1 MTLLDKIINESKIQE
16 QLNAQLAEMSYRAVN
31 GTRQAPRN
39 FAEGILNVGTM
50 NFKTP
55 DDKITKEMI
64 MDYQQKEQ
72 EKYYVDASGNK
83 LKNVPTGLSD
93 VLIPYTPVDYG
104 TTGSEAD
111 ATTLQTEQVQQETLY
126 NEFLILQG
134 DLKTKKKEL
143 KQKQKDLSS
152 KEKELQNLNS
162 SLVDVENEMVK
173 LNEQLKKAKTAEKK
187 KELNTKIS
195 DSKIEKKRLSTDIA
209 KVQGEIIP
217 IQADVTKVDGE
228 IIKIEADIT

>member
-83 LKNVPTGLSD
+83 LKNVPT
-93 VLIPYTPVDYG
+93 
-104 TTGSEAD
+104 
-111 ATTLQTEQVQQETLY
+111 
-126 NEFLILQG
+126 
-134 DLKTKKKEL
+134 
-143 KQKQKDLSS
+143 
-152 KEKELQNLNS
+152 
-162 SLVDVENEMVK
+162 
-173 LNEQLKKAKTAEKK
+173 
-187 KELNTKIS
+187 
-195 DSKIEKKRLSTDIA
+195 
-209 KVQGEIIP
+209 
-217 IQADVTKVDGE
+217 
-228 IIKIEADIT
+228 